1 MTIILLYC
9 IIAVKEILMTNDTED
24 LPLTLD
30 QKLDMLMGAM
40 LAQQKL
46 LTQVLLGFDSTLS
59 KVIEE
64 VKKPKSIIQLQ

>member
-1 MTIILLYC
+1 
-9 IIAVKEILMTNDTED
+9 MTNDNED
-24 LPLTLD
+24 LPLTQD

-64 VKKPKSIIQLQ
+64 IKKPKPIIQI

>member
-1 MTIILLYC
+1 MT
-9 IIAVKEILMTNDTED
+9 EED

-59 KVIEE
+59 RVVEE
-64 VKKPKSIIQLQ
+64 VKKPKSIIKL

>member
-1 MTIILLYC
+1 MSDVEDQPITI
-9 IIAVKEILMTNDTED
+9 
-24 LPLTLD
+24 D

-46 LTQVLLGFDSTLS
+46 LTNVLLGFDSTLS

-64 VKKPKSIIQLQ
+64 VKKPKSIIQI

>member
-1 MTIILLYC
+1 
-9 IIAVKEILMTNDTED
+9 MTNDTED
-24 LPLTLD
+24 LPLTID

-59 KVIEE
+59 KVIDE
-64 VKKPKSIIQLQ
+64 VKKPKSIIQL